1 MFSPQFRD
9 APNIGSGCNR
19 LWDLPLLKVT
29 VVALSFM
36 HTSKMQYFYL
46 ACVLL
51 LNGRTD
57 ASAAGVGAAKADG
70 SPAQAKSGG
79 GSSETAAV
87 AFRAL
92 AAATAK
98 GLHGSGGALLSA
110 EAQAAYCANEQK
122 RYSRLLESVRRG
134 EVPAVREE
142 EAPRPEDPDVVLNR
156 RYKSVLYWLNSG
168 FGIPVQGTGQA
179 EGDEREKLY
188 FFKSDELK
196 ASQRAWIVFRDEHVR
211 LFRALNPKV
220 NESDWLYWLTS
231 QRVSEMNAW
240 MRFPESVESI
250 GKSSTES
257 PKVVKAVRALQSVM
271 TFADT
276 QKKLAGILDMRIG
289 RGRYSEFLDADWP
302 PLKAL
307 LLQFLSKRQQDDYQ
321 KAVEKGQLVIKKRQA
336 PPRKELDTLIA
347 ADEGGT
353 IAIMEAGL
361 LSIYAEEDRILQMKP
376 FVKFMPVLLQAELMS
391 LFAVLEKNGA

>member
-1 MFSPQFRD
+1 
-9 APNIGSGCNR
+9 
-19 LWDLPLLKVT
+19 
-29 VVALSFM
+29 M
-36 HTSKMQYFYL
+36 HYFYL

-70 SPAQAKSGG
+70 SPTQEESGG

-87 AFRAL
+87 ASRAL

-98 GLHGSGGALLSA
+98 GLHGSGGALLSV

-168 FGIPVQGTGQA
+168 FGIPVQGTEQA
-179 EGDEREKLY
+179 AGDEREKLY
-188 FFKSDELK
+188 FLKSDELK
-196 ASQRAWIVFRDEHVR
+196 ASQRAWIVFRDEHAR

-220 NESDWLYWLTS
+220 DADDWLSWLTS

-250 GKSSTES
+250 GKSATES
-257 PKVVKAVRALQSVM
+257 PEVVKAVQALQSVM
-271 TFADT
+271 AFADT
-276 QKKLAGILDMRIG
+276 HTKLARILDMRVG
-289 RGRYSEFLDADWP
+289 RGRYNEFLDADWP

-321 KAVEKGQLVIKKRQA
+321 KAVEKGQLVLKKKFA
-336 PPRKELDTLIA
+336 PTRKELDTLIA

-353 IAIMEAGL
+353 LAIMEAGL
-361 LSIYAEEDRILQMKP
+361 LDIYAEQDRILQMKP

-391 LFAVLEKNGA
+391 LFAVLEKNGF